1 MVDHSQFEK
10 LDVQIL
16 AISGMNTFSQKM
28 FAASLKLPYP
38 LLSAYPDLKMI
49 QHYDLLTHI
58 GDARQPVARG
68 SYLLIDK
75 QGIIRGKWLK
85 PPGEVFPNDILLQ
98 AAHEIAESL

>member
-1 MVDHSQFEK
+1 
-10 LDVQIL
+10 
-16 AISGMNTFSQKM
+16 
-28 FAASLKLPYP
+28 
-38 LLSAYPDLKMI
+38 MI